1 MSLRNSVLSAAALF
15 VAFAGGVMASRVAER
30 NDGLEAR
37 SSAQSE
43 APAGVAPKPD
53 TQAAR
58 PAAAKGLS
66 GALLPD
72 LSDVAA
78 LAVQAS
84 VNISSTTQV
93 QMDPMMQFI
102 YGSRAAQ
109 SQTSLGSGVIVS
121 PDGYVLT
128 NSHVVGSRSAKVKVT
143 TNDNREL
150 PATIRGID
158 TYTDLAV
165 LKIEATG
172 LETLPWGD
180 SSKLRVAEW
189 VLAVGNPFAFNQT
202 VTQGIVSAQNR
213 HSPELATYNDFIQ
226 TDAAINPGN
235 SGGALVNSR
244 GELIGINT
252 MIYSETGGYQGIGFA
267 IPANLARRVMTDL
280 IKNGEI
286 VRGWVGS
293 LVLYT
298 VTADQVKRSGLGNM
312 GGVLVYT
319 MYKDEPAYEA
329 GLRPRDI
336 IVSFNKTAITEQS
349 QLLRLIADTAA
360 GSTASVDVL
369 RNGERKTIQI
379 PIDRAPQTPIRR

>member
-15 VAFAGGVMASRVAER
+15 VAFAGGVVATRAVDR
-30 NDGLEAR
+30 NEGVEAKTN
-37 SSAQSE
+37 SE
-43 APAGVAPKPD
+43 APLAPVPES
-53 TQAAR
+53 QAR
-58 PAAAKGLS
+58 PVAAKGLS
-66 GALLPD
+66 GAPLPD

-93 QMDPMMQFI
+93 QMDPMMQFF
-102 YGSRAAQ
+102 YGSRAVQ

-121 PDGYVLT
+121 ADGYVLT
-128 NSHVVGSRSAKVKVT
+128 NSHVVGSRNAKVKVT

-165 LKIEATG
+165 LKIEGSG
-172 LETLPWGD
+172 LDTLPWGD

-213 HSPELATYNDFIQ
+213 HDPQLATYNDFIQ

-267 IPANLARRVMTDL
+267 IPGNLARRVMTDL

-286 VRGWVGS
+286 VRGWMGS
-293 LVLYT
+293 LALYT
-298 VTADQVKRSGLGNM
+298 VTADQARRAGLGNV
-312 GGVLVYT
+312 GGALVYT
-319 MYKDEPAYEA
+319 MNRDEPAYEA
-329 GLRPRDI
+329 GLRPKDI
-336 IVSFNKTAITEQS
+336 IVSFNRTAITEQS
-349 QLLRLIADTAA
+349 QLQRLIADTPA
-360 GSTASVDVL
+360 GSTAAVEVS
-369 RNGERKTIQI
+369 RSGERKTIQI
-379 PIDRAPQTPIRR
+379 PIERAPQAPIRR